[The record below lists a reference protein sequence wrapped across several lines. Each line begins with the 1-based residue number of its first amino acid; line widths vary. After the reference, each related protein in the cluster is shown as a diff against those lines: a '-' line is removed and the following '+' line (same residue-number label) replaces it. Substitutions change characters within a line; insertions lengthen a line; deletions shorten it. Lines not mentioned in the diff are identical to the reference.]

1 MNERS
6 IEPRATADICAAA
19 EASASFILESGLVGS
34 WVKGAILPS
43 EMAFFLAA
51 CDVRAVESVVE
62 CGRQD
67 GYSTEILGR
76 WARLRGAEV
85 ISIDLEDE
93 AARAA
98 RCRARLRDLPLELI
112 KGNAFAEVGRVMRR
126 LRGRRT
132 AGLFD
137 GPKGFP
143 AISLMVAALD
153 DHVELLALHNL
164 VDWKPER
171 KWFTARGGCF
181 YEDLIGTDGSR
192 WAEMRRQEDEH
203 VSSSTGRRSLDVS
216 SLGVLMLGPGRREE
230 LLRAWSPVFG
240 LHQPLLVL
248 WFSQIFGYDLTPK
261 LYGLSRRL
269 LGR

>member
-1 MNERS
+1 MSAQS
-6 IEPRATADICAAA
+6 IEPRSAADICAAA
-19 EASASFILESGLVGS
+19 EVSASFILGSGLTRS
-34 WVKGAILPS
+34 WVRGAILPC

-51 CDVRAVESVVE
+51 CDVRAVQAVVE

-76 WARLRGAEV
+76 WASSRGVEV

-93 AARAA
+93 AVRAA
-98 RCRARLRDLPLELI
+98 QCRARLRDLPLELV
-112 KGNAFAEVGRVMRR
+112 KGDAFAEVGRVMGR

-132 AGLFD
+132 AGLLD

-143 AISLMVAALD
+143 AISLMAAALH

-171 KWFTARGGCF
+171 KWFVARGGCF
-181 YEDLIGTDGSR
+181 YENIIGAGGPN
-192 WAEMRRQEDEH
+192 WVELRRQESEFLSA
-203 VSSSTGRRSLDVS
+203 SSGRAQPDMS
-216 SLGVLMLGPGRREE
+216 SLGILMLGHGGRDE
-230 LLRAWSPVFG
+230 LRRSWSPVFG
-240 LHQPLLVL
+240 LHQPLLVF
-248 WFSQIFGYDLTPK
+248 WFSRIFGHDLTPK
-261 LYGLSRRL
+261 LYTLSRRL